1 MKFGSWNVNFCVLN
15 IILDISFLEW
25 RLWWLLK
32 IFGWI
37 PCYLILPVEWV
48 RSGSGH
54 HNWLMV
60 LNINAIFIESYIKLI
75 CSATFICSRWS
86 FKWMRSTRNWQ
97 YGFFLFLIFEWKKRN
112 LLFFQ
117 HHVKSSQNICTYTT
131 SLVTHNAECADIS
144 SSNMK

>member
-1 MKFGSWNVNFCVLN
+1 MKFGSRNVNFCVVN

-60 LNINAIFIESYIKLI
+60 LNINAIFIESVHHLDGDHQSVRDQI
-75 CSATFICSRWS
+75 
-86 FKWMRSTRNWQ
+86 N
-97 YGFFLFLIFEWKKRN
+97 LFS
-112 LLFFQ
+112 
-117 HHVKSSQNICTYTT
+117 HVHMFT
-131 SLVTHNAECADIS
+131 VEF
-144 SSNMK
+144 